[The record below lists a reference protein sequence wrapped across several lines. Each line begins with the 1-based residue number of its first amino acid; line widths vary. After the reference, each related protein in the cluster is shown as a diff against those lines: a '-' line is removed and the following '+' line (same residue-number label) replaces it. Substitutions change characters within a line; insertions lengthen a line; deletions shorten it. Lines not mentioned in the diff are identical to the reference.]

1 MSNRAWLC
9 LLLGASLT
17 IVPSR
22 IATAQFKQPG
32 LAQFKQSHHPL
43 PDEKELRDDPA
54 LMADRLRELHELHQ
68 LQDQV
73 RELFKNQDFVNEI
86 KHQFTDEQLRRL
98 QEKILQG
105 GGPGGESD
113 WNKRLQEAAKQSKL
127 NEQQLDILRRLNG
140 QQFDILR
147 RFIEEGRV
155 TSPFDPPSMN
165 SRPPSFPPVL
175 PSSVPDPK
183 SMSFPPPSPQRSF
196 WDRMQDASEKW
207 LSEHME
213 DLSDDMVHALTEMG
227 ADNAGTPLAELLRAI
242 KQADLPTGG
251 LVEPAAAEL
260 SRHLP
265 NVGEF
270 LNEQHGNWNEMFSL
284 FREVPG
290 SSLPAL
296 GGGPSMP
303 ALSSTAPASGGGSGA
318 SLTLL
323 TFGVF
328 VLLLWKMGGWS
339 WLRKDRGEAGA
350 WQLGAWPV
358 APDAVATRQ
367 DLVRAFE
374 HLALLCLGRSASP
387 CHHREL
393 AGRLI
398 EQDAGD
404 PTRRQAVELLAW
416 LYEQARYAPAE
427 ESLSQAEL
435 SDARHALRYLA
446 GVTTV

>member
-9 LLLGASLT
+9 LLLGVSLT
-17 IVPSR
+17 IAPSH
-22 IATAQFKQPG
+22 IAMAQFKQPG
-32 LAQFKQSHHPL
+32 LAHPFKQSHRPL
-43 PDEKELRDDPA
+43 PGEPDLRDDPE
-54 LMADRLRELHELHQ
+54 MIADRLRELHELHQ

-73 RELFKNQDFVNEI
+73 RELLKNPDIVDQI
-86 KHQFTDEQLRRL
+86 KEQFRDEELGRL
-98 QEKILQG
+98 QEKFLHA
-105 GGPGGESD
+105 GGPDDVSD
-113 WNKRLQEAAKQSKL
+113 WNKLREAAKQSKL
-127 NEQQLDILRRLNG
+127 NERQLDILRRWVK
-140 QQFDILR
+140 
-147 RFIEEGRV
+147 EGAV

-165 SRPPSFPPVL
+165 SRPPALSGP
-175 PSSVPDPK
+175 VPDPK
-183 SMSFPPPSPQRSF
+183 SVPFPPPSFPQRSF

-213 DLSDDMVHALTEMG
+213 DLSDDMVHTLTEMG
-227 ADNAGTPLAELLRAI
+227 ADNAGTPLAELLRAM

-251 LVEPAAAEL
+251 LVEPAAEL
-260 SRHLP
+260 SRHFP

-270 LNEQHGNWNEMFSL
+270 LNEQHGNWDEMFSL

-290 SSLPAL
+290 ASLPAL

-339 WLRKDRGEAGA
+339 WLRKDRGDAGD
-350 WQLGAWPV
+350 WRPGAWPV

-404 PTRRQAVELLAW
+404 PTRRQAVEVLAW

-446 GVTTV
+446 GVTTA